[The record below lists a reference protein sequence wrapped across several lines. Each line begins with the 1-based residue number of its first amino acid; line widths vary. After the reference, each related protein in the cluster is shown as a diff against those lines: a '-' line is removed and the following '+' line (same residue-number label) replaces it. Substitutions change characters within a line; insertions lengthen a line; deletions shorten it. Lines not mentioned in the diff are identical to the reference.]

1 MSSSFIKRTKIATA
15 IPKRQQK
22 ADTKTTYKVNDAF
35 HKTRCPGGA
44 HVPNSVNIMPI
55 VNVNVNLN
63 LGHKAPAGK
72 RAGKEIV
79 SSPHQVD

>member
-1 MSSSFIKRTKIATA
+1 
-15 IPKRQQK
+15 
-22 ADTKTTYKVNDAF
+22 
-35 HKTRCPGGA
+35 
-44 HVPNSVNIMPI
+44 MPI

-79 SSPHQVD
+79 SSPHQVDSFENKFGNWSKGIANVAAAA